1 MYDSPA
7 AAPIMIA
14 FILLWVAAEEH
25 VTIMNVV
32 VLLIQSMGKREK
44 MESIFIISHYW
55 IFISYVQVRFILFF
69 FSLSCCFI
77 VHSGQQIS
85 IAKEGNCITIFAT

>member
-14 FILLWVAAEEH
+14 FILLWVAVEEH

-44 MESIFIISHYW
+44 ME
-55 IFISYVQVRFILFF
+55 
-69 FSLSCCFI
+69 
-77 VHSGQQIS
+77 
-85 IAKEGNCITIFAT
+85 